1 MSNAVKI
8 VYECY
13 EREERRIINLTNL
26 MPEQQAE
33 ELNEK
38 VREYD
43 KDSVVADLYIRNL
56 NRVVAPQTENMYIG
70 THH

>member
-1 MSNAVKI
+1 MSSANAVQI

-13 EREERRIINLTNL
+13 EREERRISQLSVL
-26 MPEQQAE
+26 MPEEAAE

-38 VREYD
+38 VREFD

-56 NRVVAPQTENMYIG
+56 PLVL
-70 THH
+70 